1 MGVRNN
7 TVSIRLDDFENGRL
21 EWLADY
27 FDITKTD
34 VLRLGTEML
43 SSSVNA
49 DDLAREFLDAAEQK
63 SQALKSREKGSTKTR
78 EVVGYQVPQEI
89 VMLDAK
95 LRNALN
101 NLNQLAHAYNT
112 IVFVLRKNG
121 LQLNAEAQK
130 IFMWTL
136 NTTAALATD
145 VGTLRREILELTEAF
160 TSGEIRDLIIAE
172 NKNSTNGDPS
182 VALRS
187 SNTQQDRGGV

>member
-7 TVSIRLDDFENGRL
+7 TVSIRLDDFENRRL

-34 VLRLGTEML
+34 VIRLGTEML
-43 SSSVNA
+43 SAAVNA

-78 EVVGYQVPQEI
+78 EVVSYQVPQEI
-89 VMLDAK
+89 VILDAK

-112 IVFVLRKNG
+112 IGFVLRKNS
-121 LQLNAEAQK
+121 LQLTPEALE
-130 IFMWTL
+130 IFTRTL
-136 NTTAALATD
+136 NMSAALATD
-145 VGTLRREILELTEAF
+145 VGALRREILELTEAF
-160 TSGEIRDLIIAE
+160 TSGEIRDRIIAE
-172 NKNSTNGDPS
+172 NTNSTNGDPS

-187 SNTQQDRGGV
+187 SDTKRDRGGA